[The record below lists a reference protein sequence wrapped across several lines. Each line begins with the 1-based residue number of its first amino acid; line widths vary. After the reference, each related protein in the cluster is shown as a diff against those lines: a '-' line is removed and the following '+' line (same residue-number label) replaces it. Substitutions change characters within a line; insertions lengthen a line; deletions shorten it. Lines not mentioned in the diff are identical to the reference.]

1 MDNRYYVVVPLI
13 ALVICQLLK
22 FLFELIKTKKVNFE
36 RLINGSGGMPS
47 SHSTLCSSITM
58 LIGLNHNFRGEIF
71 GLSLVLLLI
80 VCYDAM
86 GVRRE
91 TEKQAVIINKYTK
104 SKLLEDVGHEPLEV
118 FAGIFLGII
127 ISCLFYICR

>member
-22 FLFELIKTKKVNFE
+22 FLFELIKTKKVNFG